1 MRHSRPL
8 GPVARLAGSM
18 SLAPAFAGLVAPPRA
33 ARLGTSRQRRALLAA
48 VAPASVTASTYGKQG
63 VSSRPRRTS
72 QGDCWRS
79 ELAELIESALTSRIE
94 IARGEWNW
102 SIAQGTPSGSLRFP
116 LFSKLADTRRYLT
129 PPRLLMRPQLT
140 GATLARREPC
150 LSISRSGLNQPG
162 ALATIELRL
171 FRCLAGTSSCLPTAQ
186 AACLAA
192 LRRPKSSR
200 RERAASR

>member
-1 MRHSRPL
+1 MNPADVALLYSYTAL
-8 GPVARLAGSM
+8 GVGVILA
-18 SLAPAFAGLVAPPRA
+18 AAGL
-33 ARLGTSRQRRALLAA
+33 G
-48 VAPASVTASTYGKQG
+48 
-63 VSSRPRRTS
+63 
-72 QGDCWRS
+72 
-79 ELAELIESALTSRIE
+79 SALGWGLICSKFIE
-94 IARGEWNW
+94 GIARQPE
-102 SIAQGTPSGSLRFP
+102 
-116 LFSKLADTRRYLT
+116 
-129 PPRLLMRPQLT
+129 MRPQLT